1 VEPEGPSLSLPLSH
15 FAAAVIWLNLG
26 AAALVAISPDLA
38 AGNLFDPRV
47 FATTHLFTLGVIT
60 TAILGA
66 MYQFVPA
73 VLGVGLRN
81 LRMAW
86 VGWSL
91 LQGGVLTL
99 TVGLWTWRP
108 ALQAAGWVLLFGA
121 VGCSAWNL
129 LPARRKATRNRAVAV
144 YLSLAH
150 SWLGM
155 NLVLAAARIGDA
167 FGWWH
172 TSRSSLVAVHFH
184 LGVFGFATLTI
195 VGIGNRM
202 IPAFLQAKGHPEWPF
217 RWVGW
222 TASAG
227 LLLFGIGGVSES
239 DALRTCGGIL
249 LLAGAGLYLFEV
261 SGYFR
266 KRSTPDFDPGLG
278 FITIAH
284 AHMALAAA
292 VGAILLATAPA
303 PGRWW
308 IAYAVLAIL
317 GWVVMMIL
325 GVMHRVVQR
334 LVTQQM
340 RLREGARA
348 ARLGRGELLHRP
360 VAWLTC
366 ATMAGAVVGLFAG
379 ISIGSVEVTRAA
391 TIAVSVATA
400 LVLWQGLRLARIALQ
415 G

>member
-1 VEPEGPSLSLPLSH
+1 MVYS
-15 FAAAVIWLNLG
+15 
-26 AAALVAISPDLA
+26 SPDLA
-38 AGNLFDPRV
+38 AGNLFDPRI
-47 FATTHLFTLGVIT
+47 FATTHLFTLGVIA
-60 TAILGA
+60 TAIFGA

-73 VLGVGLRN
+73 VTGVPLRN
-81 LRMAW
+81 ERIAW
-86 VGWSL
+86 TGWFL
-91 LQGGVLTL
+91 LQAGVLAL
-99 TVGLWTWRP
+99 TAGLWTWRP
-108 ALQAAGWVLLFGA
+108 VLQGAGWILVFGA

-129 LPARRKATRNRAVAV
+129 LPARRKAARNRAVAV

-150 SWLGM
+150 SWLGL

-172 TSRSSLVAVHFH
+172 TSRSGLVAVHFH
-184 LGVFGFATLTI
+184 FGVIGFATLTI

-202 IPAFLQAKGHPEWPF
+202 IPAFLQAKGYPEWPF

-227 LLLFGIGGVSES
+227 LLL
-239 DALRTCGGIL
+239 L
-249 LLAGAGLYLFEV
+249 GAGIVAGSGVTRNCGATLMLASAVLYLYEV

-266 KRSTPDFDPGLG
+266 RRSTPDFDPGLG

-284 AHMALAAA
+284 AYLA
-292 VGAILLATAPA
+292 LATAIGATLLPTKPA
-303 PGRWW
+303 PGRGW

-325 GVMHRVVQR
+325 GVMHRVVPR
-334 LVTQQM
+334 LVTQQI
-340 RLREGARA
+340 RIREGARA

-360 VAWLTC
+360 AAWLTC
-366 ATMAGAVVGLFAG
+366 ATMAGAVAGLVGG
-379 ISIGSVEVTRAA
+379 ISMGSAEVTGAA
-391 TIAVSVATA
+391 AVALAVAAA
-400 LVLWQGLRLARIALQ
+400 LLLWQGLRLARMTLP